1 MLVAAGLRETMH
13 AVGWW
18 RRGTGWLVAAGLLD
32 RLVRIA
38 WIVLGIGGAV
48 GVCGQFLP
56 IAVGRVS
63 AAACGEAGIEV
74 KVLREKDAAV
84 RRHPEVTPLFPLL
97 EARFPL
103 VVNAVGSSLLPST
116 NNATERVIKAFHRH
130 YRDMAGLESLETA
143 EIQAKLFRFWYRL
156 TPMRDAVDKNDRNK
170 CPLEKAD
177 FDLDGVPII
186 EYVRQVLCTAKRVA
200 PASQRAAA
208 LDERRTTDPGRLAA
222 VG

>member
-1 MLVAAGLRETMH
+1 MTRN
-13 AVGWW
+13 VGADW
-18 RRGTGWLVAAGLLD
+18 RRHADLVQLVKSIDRVYRCKDRRTAGK
-32 RLVRIA
+32 R
-38 WIVLGIGGAV
+38 
-48 GVCGQFLP
+48 F
-56 IAVGRVS
+56 
-63 AAACGEAGIEV
+63 E

-143 EIQAKLFRFWYRL
+143 EIHAKLFRFWYRL

>member
-1 MLVAAGLRETMH
+1 MH

-56 IAVGRVS
+56 SAVGRVS

-84 RRHPEVTPLFPLL
+84 RRHPEVTPLFP
-97 EARFPL
+97 PL
-103 VVNAVGSSLLPST
+103 
-116 NNATERVIKAFHRH
+116 
-130 YRDMAGLESLETA
+130 
-143 EIQAKLFRFWYRL
+143 Q
-156 TPMRDAVDKNDRNK
+156 
-170 CPLEKAD
+170 
-177 FDLDGVPII
+177 
-186 EYVRQVLCTAKRVA
+186 
-200 PASQRAAA
+200 QRAP
-208 LDERRTTDPGRLAA
+208 RCRTHGS
-222 VG
+222 